1 MHFANFAA
9 CVELSANSGPIR
21 ISSFYLRPSIPDF
34 SAAVTP
40 IFEAVSSPFVIIGT
54 DANAKSQLWNSSSC
68 DKRGSEFESI
78 LANFKLNLIK
88 RPSTDLD
95 FIPSGTSFVDL
106 TLAVDKVRFHRWFY
120 LATPSLYDHPYIFFE
135 IDHAEF
141 EKPQRKPFCRSKP
154 KLSWVNRDLFTLK
167 LKNALSC
174 LPTPIQA
181 DSCVSVEAQIFSLVS
196 AISSSAK
203 AAKTS
208 VSRCNGKKSM
218 PWWSTDLSAL
228 RSKARSL
235 LI

>member
-9 CVELSANSGPIR
+9 CVELSTNSGPIR
-21 ISSFYLRPSIPDF
+21 ISSIYLRPSIPDF
-34 SAAVTP
+34 SAAVTL

-78 LANFKLNLIK
+78 LANFKLNVIN

-106 TLAVDKVRFHRWFY
+106 TLAGDKVRFHRWFY
-120 LATPSLYDHPYIFFE
+120 LATPSLYDHPYVFFE

-167 LKNALSC
+167 LKKCSILLANPYSSGL
-174 LPTPIQA
+174 L
-181 DSCVSVEAQIFSLVS
+181 CVSGGLDFQSCFRDFIERECRQNL
-196 AISSSAK
+196 
-203 AAKTS
+203 
-208 VSRCNGKKSM
+208 
-218 PWWSTDLSAL
+218 STPLQWQEEYAVVVY
-228 RSKARSL
+228 
-235 LI
+235 